1 MTESPSVLIREA
13 VIDDVEALVALLVG
27 GTLSPEHEDLEG
39 LAPYR
44 AALAAIDADEQS
56 MILVAELDGAVV
68 GMGQLVFLR
77 HLQHRGGLCAELES
91 LHVAST
97 LRGQGIGRQLHTRAP
112 AIAAARGAYR
122 LQLTSNVSRTDA
134 HRLYES
140 LGFAP
145 THRGFKMGLSS
156 PIDTES

>member
-27 GTLSPEHEDLEG
+27 GTLSPEHEDPEH

-44 AALAAIDADEQS
+44 AALAAIEEDEQS

-68 GMGQLVFLR
+68 GMVQLIFFR

-91 LHVAST
+91 LHVASA
-97 LRGQGIGRQLHTRAP
+97 LRGKGIGRELLTRATT
-112 AIAAARGAYR
+112 IAAERGAYR
-122 LQLTSNVSRTDA
+122 LQLTSNLQRTDA
-134 HRLYES
+134 HRFYVREGFLGS
-140 LGFAP
+140 HLGFKRP
-145 THRGFKMGLSS
+145 LPFT
-156 PIDTES
+156 